1 MARVLPV
8 MTSKGIIPSSPKT
21 VMRVTTE
28 AGKGKSEAGGIRGE
42 GVETL
47 KVIKMSGGL
56 GGGTVQMREIGAGG
70 DGEVAGEMGMG
81 GGGGLLAGA
90 EVGM

>member
-1 MARVLPV
+1 MARDLQV
-8 MTSKGIIPSSPKT
+8 MTSKWIVPSSPKT
-21 VMRVTTE
+21 VLRVMTE
-28 AGKGKSEAGGIRGE
+28 AGIEKSEAEGIRGK
-42 GVETL
+42 GLETL

-81 GGGGLLAGA
+81 GGGGPLAGA

>member
-1 MARVLPV
+1 MARDLQV
-8 MTSKGIIPSSPKT
+8 MTSKWIIPSSPKT
-21 VMRVTTE
+21 VLRVKTE
-28 AGKGKSEAGGIRGE
+28 ADIEKSEAEGIRGE

-56 GGGTVQMREIGAGG
+56 GDGTVQKRGIGAGA
-70 DGEVAGEMGMG
+70 DGEVAGEMGREG
-81 GGGGLLAGA
+81 GGPLAGA